1 MKYTLF
7 HEKTPARPKS
17 ITGVL
22 TNLYGENR
30 QRSIS
35 PMTMSM
41 LPTMAGTSA
50 IRQPAQIGL
59 VTLRLRKLDDFA
71 RQRSGTLD
79 LPGEPTTWKPIAPR
93 GHSVSTYASPAGR
106 WRAGSMR
113 WPYFS
118 ANALSS
124 FAA

>member
-1 MKYTLF
+1 MHLILRF
-7 HEKTPARPKS
+7 SHFSESPQAFDF
-17 ITGVL
+17 
-22 TNLYGENR
+22 
-30 QRSIS
+30 QRRCGISAHLSTS

-41 LPTMAGTSA
+41 LPTIAGTSA
-50 IRQPAQIGL
+50 IRQPAQMAL
-59 VTLRLRKLDDFA
+59 VTLKLRKLDDLA
-71 RQRSGTLD
+71 RQRKGTLD

-118 ANALSS
+118 A
-124 FAA
+124 